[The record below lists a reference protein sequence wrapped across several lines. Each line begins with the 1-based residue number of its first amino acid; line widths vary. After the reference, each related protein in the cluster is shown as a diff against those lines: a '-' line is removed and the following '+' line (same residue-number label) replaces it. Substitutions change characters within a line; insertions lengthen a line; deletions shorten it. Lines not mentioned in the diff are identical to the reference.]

1 MPDAAP
7 LGETFLDASVRAIVG
22 ASFVNKPSGGKVE
35 TVLTFDTQ
43 RLGLFV
49 VFRRVLVAV
58 DLFFVTMLTPFV
70 AMRCQWE

>member
-49 VFRRVLVAV
+49 VFRRAPVAV
-58 DLFFVTMLTPFV
+58 DFFLIAMFTPS
-70 AMRCQWE
+70 